1 MNFSFFNNIS
11 PIYFYLVSVVC
22 FVLSNV
28 TRDKNIPLY
37 YTMLF
42 LGAIFFIVGFFKRM
56 KNR

>member
-1 MNFSFFNNIS
+1 MNFSFFKNIS

-28 TRDKNIPLY
+28 VRDKNIPLY
-37 YTMLF
+37 YILLF
-42 LGAIFFIVGFFKRM
+42 LGAIFFILGFFKRM